1 MKIKSFLKL
10 LLISI
15 FLMPQILKAD
25 EGMWLLNLIDE
36 LNYTDMKNKGLKI
49 TAEQIYSINKSS
61 IKDAI
66 VMINDGQ
73 CSGYMVSN
81 QGLMMTNHHCILDY
95 ITDNSIK
102 YNSDYVK
109 NGFYA
114 PDKLQEL
121 YNPNLRV
128 KFLLKIEDVTD
139 KVLKNVTDD
148 MSALERDSIINENI
162 EFIIENATEGSSW
175 VASVVPFYKGSQ
187 YILMLYEEYKDIRLV
202 CAPPL
207 SVGLFGGDTDNWTW
221 PRHNG
226 DFAFLRIY
234 MGPDGKPASYNKMKI
249 FLILLNIIYL

>member
-81 QGLMMTNHHCILDY
+81 Q
-95 ITDNSIK
+95 
-102 YNSDYVK
+102 
-109 NGFYA
+109 A
-114 PDKLQEL
+114 
-121 YNPNLRV
+121 
-128 KFLLKIEDVTD
+128 
-139 KVLKNVTDD
+139 
-148 MSALERDSIINENI
+148 
-162 EFIIENATEGSSW
+162 
-175 VASVVPFYKGSQ
+175 
-187 YILMLYEEYKDIRLV
+187 
-202 CAPPL
+202 
-207 SVGLFGGDTDNWTW
+207 
-221 PRHNG
+221 
-226 DFAFLRIY
+226 
-234 MGPDGKPASYNKMKI
+234 
-249 FLILLNIIYL
+249 